1 MESYGRVTNP
11 FILSLWHHRKAA
23 CEEGKLS
30 KFYISRIK
38 HSISG
43 KPLLKHVCN
52 LKSDVTPADTM
63 QCLQARPYFLTSSS
77 PLSLSSSFMRSF
89 QPSPSYPCL
98 IHFPS
103 NNPGALW
110 FICLWSLLTLTNTFR
125 FSPLLRSLL
134 AELLGA
140 VGNNNYFFLAWS
152 QSFASSHGT
161 TLRQA
166 KGKFCFSGFIS
177 SLPKPAKTKNLH
189 PIWRIW
195 LMESFLAFGQYSTP
209 CKLRVK
215 SKKKTEEL

>member
-1 MESYGRVTNP
+1 
-11 FILSLWHHRKAA
+11 
-23 CEEGKLS
+23 
-30 KFYISRIK
+30 
-38 HSISG
+38 
-43 KPLLKHVCN
+43 
-52 LKSDVTPADTM
+52 
-63 QCLQARPYFLTSSS
+63 
-77 PLSLSSSFMRSF
+77 MRSL
-89 QPSPSYPCL
+89 QPSPSYLCL

-152 QSFASSHGT
+152 QSFASSRGT

-166 KGKFCFSGFIS
+166 KGNFCFSGFIR
-177 SLPKPAKTKNLH
+177 SLPKPAKTKNFI
-189 PIWRIW
+189 PQ
-195 LMESFLAFGQYSTP
+195 SSLAYGQYSTT

-215 SKKKTEEL
+215 SKKIHRGAVTKASQSVFLHVPLPLVSSTFQSQYRFLSQLKSASQCCDSLFVQLKLTQSNCSSSHNSVWFKSYIPSWQRW